1 MLQSNIQTYIE
12 KEMNVQG
19 QSLSLYQE
27 EKEYA
32 LLKELVP
39 QNLMIEEKEASL
51 RFQDS
56 YIERVDKETDEL
68 IAEESPLSFLDTP
81 ISYLKEHRSE
91 FLYVESKWF
100 EFIKLDGCSFEV
112 DDVFGT
118 YKVLTGLHMQKKFGS
133 LLKQFFAKE
142 LNESPTSVQ
151 LLFNDKDGLWD
162 VNIELDA
169 IKEFNE
175 KMSIGEVLVL
185 TYRFFFHLV
194 KYVENEKA

>member
-32 LLKELVP
+32 LQKELVP
-39 QNLMIEEKEASL
+39 QNLMIEEKEASS
-51 RFQDS
+51 RFKDS

-81 ISYLKEHRSE
+81 LSYVKEHRSE

-100 EFIKLDGCSFEV
+100 KFIKLDGCSFEL

-162 VNIELDA
+162 VNIELEA
-169 IKEFNE
+169 IKEFDE
-175 KMSIGEVLVL
+175 KMSIGEALIL

-194 KYVENEKA
+194 EYVENEKA

>member
-32 LLKELVP
+32 LQKELVP

-51 RFQDS
+51 RFKDS
-56 YIERVDKETDEL
+56 YIERVEKETDEL
-68 IAEESPLSFLDTP
+68 ITEESPLSFLDTP
-81 ISYLKEHRSE
+81 LSYLKEHRSE

-142 LNESPTSVQ
+142 LNESLTSVQ

-175 KMSIGEVLVL
+175 KMSIGETLVL

-194 KYVENEKA
+194 EYVENEKA

>member
-32 LLKELVP
+32 LQKKLVP
-39 QNLMIEEKEASL
+39 QNLMIEEKEESL
-51 RFQDS
+51 RFKDS
-56 YIERVDKETDEL
+56 YIERVDKETEEL

-185 TYRFFFHLV
+185 IYRFFFHLAE
-194 KYVENEKA
+194 YVENEKA

>member
-32 LLKELVP
+32 LQKELVP

-51 RFQDS
+51 RFKDS

-175 KMSIGEVLVL
+175 KMSIGEALVL

-194 KYVENEKA
+194 EYVENEKA

>member
-32 LLKELVP
+32 LQKKLVP

-51 RFQDS
+51 RFKDS

-194 KYVENEKA
+194 EYVENEKA

>member
-1 MLQSNIQTYIE
+1 MLQSNIQTYIK

-32 LLKELVP
+32 LQKELVP

-51 RFQDS
+51 RFKDS

-133 LLKQFFAKE
+133 LLKQFFTKE

-162 VNIELDA
+162 VNIELEA
-169 IKEFNE
+169 IKEFNK
-175 KMSIGEVLVL
+175 KMSIGEALIL

-194 KYVENEKA
+194 EYVENEKA

>member
-32 LLKELVP
+32 LQKELVP

-51 RFQDS
+51 RFKDS
-56 YIERVDKETDEL
+56 YIERVDKESDEL

-194 KYVENEKA
+194 EYVENEKA

>member
-32 LLKELVP
+32 LQKELVP
-39 QNLMIEEKEASL
+39 QNLMIEEKEASS
-51 RFQDS
+51 RFKDS

-81 ISYLKEHRSE
+81 LSYVKEHRSE

-133 LLKQFFAKE
+133 LLKQFFTKE

-169 IKEFNE
+169 IKEFDE
-175 KMSIGEVLVL
+175 KMSIGEALVL
-185 TYRFFFHLV
+185 TYRFFFYLV
-194 KYVENEKA
+194 EYIENEKA

>member
-32 LLKELVP
+32 LQKELVP

-51 RFQDS
+51 RFKDS

-91 FLYVESKWF
+91 FLYIESKWF

-175 KMSIGEVLVL
+175 KMSIGEALVL

-194 KYVENEKA
+194 EYVENEKA

>member
-32 LLKELVP
+32 LQKKLVP
-39 QNLMIEEKEASL
+39 QNLMIEEKEESL
-51 RFQDS
+51 RFKDS

-100 EFIKLDGCSFEV
+100 EFIKLDGCSFEM

-185 TYRFFFHLV
+185 IYRFFFHLAE
-194 KYVENEKA
+194 YVENEKA

>member
-32 LLKELVP
+32 LQKKLVP
-39 QNLMIEEKEASL
+39 QNLMIEEKEESL
-51 RFQDS
+51 RFKDS

-68 IAEESPLSFLDTP
+68 IAEEFPLSFLDTP

-100 EFIKLDGCSFEV
+100 EFIKLEGCSFEV

-142 LNESPTSVQ
+142 FNESPTSVQ

-175 KMSIGEVLVL
+175 KMSIDEVLVL

-194 KYVENEKA
+194 EYVENEKA

>member
-32 LLKELVP
+32 LQKELVP
-39 QNLMIEEKEASL
+39 QNLMIEEKEASS
-51 RFQDS
+51 RFKDS

-81 ISYLKEHRSE
+81 LSYVKEHRSE

-100 EFIKLDGCSFEV
+100 EFIELDGCSFEL

-169 IKEFNE
+169 IKEFDE
-175 KMSIGEVLVL
+175 KMSIGEALIL

-194 KYVENEKA
+194 EYVENEKA

>member
-32 LLKELVP
+32 LQKELVP
-39 QNLMIEEKEASL
+39 QNLMIEEKEASS
-51 RFQDS
+51 RFKDS

-81 ISYLKEHRSE
+81 LSYLKEHRSE

-133 LLKQFFAKE
+133 VLKQFFAKE
-142 LNESPTSVQ
+142 LNDGPTSAQ

-169 IKEFNE
+169 IKEFDE
-175 KMSIGEVLVL
+175 KMSIGEALVL

-194 KYVENEKA
+194 EYVENEKA

>member
-51 RFQDS
+51 RFKDS
-56 YIERVDKETDEL
+56 YIERVEKETDEL
-68 IAEESPLSFLDTP
+68 IAEESPLSFLDTS

-142 LNESPTSVQ
+142 LNESLTSVQ

-194 KYVENEKA
+194 EYVENEKA

>member
-12 KEMNVQG
+12 KKMNVQG

-32 LLKELVP
+32 LQKELVP

-51 RFQDS
+51 RFKDS

-194 KYVENEKA
+194 EYVENEKA

>member
-32 LLKELVP
+32 LQKELVP
-39 QNLMIEEKEASL
+39 QNLMIEEKEASS
-51 RFQDS
+51 RFKDS

-81 ISYLKEHRSE
+81 LSYVKEHRSE

-175 KMSIGEVLVL
+175 KMSIGEALVL
-185 TYRFFFHLV
+185 TYRFFFYLV
-194 KYVENEKA
+194 EYIENEKA

>member
-32 LLKELVP
+32 LQKELLP
-39 QNLMIEEKEASL
+39 QNLMIEEKEASS
-51 RFQDS
+51 RFKDS

-81 ISYLKEHRSE
+81 LSYVKEHRSE

-169 IKEFNE
+169 IKEFDE
-175 KMSIGEVLVL
+175 KMSIGEALVL
-185 TYRFFFHLV
+185 TYRFFFYLV
-194 KYVENEKA
+194 EYIENEKA

>member
-32 LLKELVP
+32 LQKELVP
-39 QNLMIEEKEASL
+39 QNLMIEEKEASS
-51 RFQDS
+51 RFKDS

-81 ISYLKEHRSE
+81 LSYLKEHISE

-133 LLKQFFAKE
+133 VLKQFFAKE

-169 IKEFNE
+169 IKEFDE
-175 KMSIGEVLVL
+175 KMSIGEALVL

-194 KYVENEKA
+194 EYVENEKA

>member
-32 LLKELVP
+32 LQKELVP
-39 QNLMIEEKEASL
+39 QNLMIEEKEASS
-51 RFQDS
+51 RFKDS

-81 ISYLKEHRSE
+81 LSYVKEHRSE

-133 LLKQFFAKE
+133 LLKQFFTKE

-169 IKEFNE
+169 IKEFDE
-175 KMSIGEVLVL
+175 KISIGEALVL
-185 TYRFFFHLV
+185 TYRFFFYLV
-194 KYVENEKA
+194 EYIENEKA

>member
-32 LLKELVP
+32 LQKKLVP
-39 QNLMIEEKEASL
+39 QNLMIEEKEESL
-51 RFQDS
+51 RFKDS

-68 IAEESPLSFLDTP
+68 IAEKSPLSFLDTP
-81 ISYLKEHRSE
+81 ISYLKEHTSE

-118 YKVLTGLHMQKKFGS
+118 YKILTGLHMQKKFGS

-175 KMSIGEVLVL
+175 KMSIGEVLIL

-194 KYVENEKA
+194 EYVENEKA

>member
-32 LLKELVP
+32 LQKELVP
-39 QNLMIEEKEASL
+39 QNLMIEEKEASS
-51 RFQDS
+51 RFKDS

-81 ISYLKEHRSE
+81 LSYVKEHRSE

-142 LNESPTSVQ
+142 LNESPTSFQ

-169 IKEFNE
+169 IKEFDE
-175 KMSIGEVLVL
+175 KMSIGETLIL

-194 KYVENEKA
+194 EYVENEKA

>member
-32 LLKELVP
+32 LQKELVP

-51 RFQDS
+51 RFKDS

-169 IKEFNE
+169 IKEFDE
-175 KMSIGEVLVL
+175 KMSIGEALVL

-194 KYVENEKA
+194 EYVENEKA

>member
-32 LLKELVP
+32 LQKELIP
-39 QNLMIEEKEASL
+39 QNLTIEEKEASS
-51 RFQDS
+51 RFKDS

-81 ISYLKEHRSE
+81 LSYLKEHRSE

-118 YKVLTGLHMQKKFGS
+118 YKVLTGLHMQKKVRIFT
-133 LLKQFFAKE
+133 KTIFC
-142 LNESPTSVQ
+142 
-151 LLFNDKDGLWD
+151 
-162 VNIELDA
+162 
-169 IKEFNE
+169 
-175 KMSIGEVLVL
+175 
-185 TYRFFFHLV
+185 
-194 KYVENEKA
+194 

>member
-32 LLKELVP
+32 LQKELIP
-39 QNLMIEEKEASL
+39 QNQTIEEKEASS
-51 RFQDS
+51 RFKDS
-56 YIERVDKETDEL
+56 YIERVDKETEEL
-68 IAEESPLSFLDTP
+68 ILEESPLSFLDTP

-100 EFIKLDGCSFEV
+100 EFIKLDGCSLEV

-118 YKVLTGLHMQKKFGS
+118 YKVLTGLHIQKKFGS

-169 IKEFNE
+169 IKEFDE
-175 KMSIGEVLVL
+175 KMSIGEALVL
-185 TYRFFFHLV
+185 TYRFLFHLV
-194 KYVENEKA
+194 EYVEDAKA

>member
-32 LLKELVP
+32 LQKELVP
-39 QNLMIEEKEASL
+39 QNLMIEEKEACS
-51 RFQDS
+51 RFKDS

-81 ISYLKEHRSE
+81 LSYVKEHRSE

-169 IKEFNE
+169 IKEFDE
-175 KMSIGEVLVL
+175 KMSIGEALVL
-185 TYRFFFHLV
+185 TYRFFFYLV
-194 KYVENEKA
+194 EYIENEKA

>member
-32 LLKELVP
+32 LQKELVP

-51 RFQDS
+51 RFKDS
-56 YIERVDKETDEL
+56 YIERVEKESDEL

-91 FLYVESKWF
+91 FLYIESKWF

-194 KYVENEKA
+194 EYVENEKA

>member
-32 LLKELVP
+32 LQKELVP

-51 RFQDS
+51 RFKDS

-142 LNESPTSVQ
+142 LNESLTSVQ

-175 KMSIGEVLVL
+175 KMSIGEALVV

-194 KYVENEKA
+194 EYVENEKA

>member
-32 LLKELVP
+32 LQKELVP
-39 QNLMIEEKEASL
+39 QNLMIEEKEASS
-51 RFQDS
+51 RFKDS

-81 ISYLKEHRSE
+81 LSYLKEHRSE

-118 YKVLTGLHMQKKFGS
+118 YKVLTGLHMQKKFCS
-133 LLKQFFAKE
+133 VLKQFFAKE

-169 IKEFNE
+169 IKEFDE
-175 KMSIGEVLVL
+175 KMSIGEALVL

-194 KYVENEKA
+194 EYVENEKA

>member
-32 LLKELVP
+32 LQKELVP

-51 RFQDS
+51 RFKDS

-169 IKEFNE
+169 IKEFDE
-175 KMSIGEVLVL
+175 KMSIGEALIL

-194 KYVENEKA
+194 EYVENEKA

>member
-32 LLKELVP
+32 LQKKLVP
-39 QNLMIEEKEASL
+39 QNLMIEEKEESL
-51 RFQDS
+51 RFKDS

-68 IAEESPLSFLDTP
+68 IAEEFPLSFLDTP

-100 EFIKLDGCSFEV
+100 EFIKLEGCSFEV

-142 LNESPTSVQ
+142 FNESPTSVQ

-185 TYRFFFHLV
+185 TYRFSFI
-194 KYVENEKA
+194 

>member
-32 LLKELVP
+32 LQKKLVP
-39 QNLMIEEKEASL
+39 QNLMIEEKEESL
-51 RFQDS
+51 RFKDS

-68 IAEESPLSFLDTP
+68 IAEEFPLSFLDTP

-100 EFIKLDGCSFEV
+100 EFIKLEGCSFEV

-118 YKVLTGLHMQKKFGS
+118 YKVLTGLHMQKKFVS

-142 LNESPTSVQ
+142 FNESPTSVQ

-194 KYVENEKA
+194 EYVENEKA

>member
-1 MLQSNIQTYIE
+1 MLQSNIQNYIE

-32 LLKELVP
+32 LQKELVP
-39 QNLMIEEKEASL
+39 QNLTIEEKEASS
-51 RFQDS
+51 RFKDS

-68 IAEESPLSFLDTP
+68 IAEEPPLSFLDIP
-81 ISYLKEHRSE
+81 FSYLKEHRSE

-169 IKEFNE
+169 IKEFDE
-175 KMSIGEVLVL
+175 KMSIGEAFVL

-194 KYVENEKA
+194 EYVENEKA

>member
-12 KEMNVQG
+12 KEMSVQG

-32 LLKELVP
+32 LQKELVP

-51 RFQDS
+51 RFKDS
-56 YIERVDKETDEL
+56 YIERVDKESDEL
-68 IAEESPLSFLDTP
+68 VAEESPLSFLDTP

-91 FLYVESKWF
+91 FLYIESKWF

-175 KMSIGEVLVL
+175 KMSIGEALVL

-194 KYVENEKA
+194 EYVENEKA

>member
-32 LLKELVP
+32 LQKKLVP
-39 QNLMIEEKEASL
+39 QNLMIEEKEESL
-51 RFQDS
+51 RFTDA

-175 KMSIGEVLVL
+175 KISIGEVLVL
-185 TYRFFFHLV
+185 IYRFFFHLAE
-194 KYVENEKA
+194 YVENEKA

>member
-32 LLKELVP
+32 LQKELVP

-51 RFQDS
+51 RFKDS
-56 YIERVDKETDEL
+56 YIERVEKESDEL

-133 LLKQFFAKE
+133 VLKQFFAKE

-169 IKEFNE
+169 IKEFDE
-175 KMSIGEVLVL
+175 KMSIGEALVL

-194 KYVENEKA
+194 EYVENEKA

>member
-32 LLKELVP
+32 LQKELVP

-51 RFQDS
+51 RFKDS
-56 YIERVDKETDEL
+56 YIERVEKETDEL
-68 IAEESPLSFLDTP
+68 ITEESPLSFLDTP
-81 ISYLKEHRSE
+81 LSYLKEHRSE

-175 KMSIGEVLVL
+175 KMSIGEALVL

-194 KYVENEKA
+194 EYVENEKA

>member
-32 LLKELVP
+32 LQKELVP

-51 RFQDS
+51 RFKDS
-56 YIERVDKETDEL
+56 YIERVDKESDEL

-175 KMSIGEVLVL
+175 KMSIGEALVL

-194 KYVENEKA
+194 EYVENEKA

>member
-32 LLKELVP
+32 LQKELVP

-51 RFQDS
+51 RFKDS

-133 LLKQFFAKE
+133 VLKQFFAKE

-169 IKEFNE
+169 IKEFDE
-175 KMSIGEVLVL
+175 KMSIGEALVL

-194 KYVENEKA
+194 EYVENEKA

>member
-32 LLKELVP
+32 LQKELVP

-51 RFQDS
+51 RFKDS

-81 ISYLKEHRSE
+81 ISYSKEHRSE

-133 LLKQFFAKE
+133 VLKQFFAKE

-169 IKEFNE
+169 IKEFDE
-175 KMSIGEVLVL
+175 KMSIGEALVL

-194 KYVENEKA
+194 EYVENEKA

>member
-32 LLKELVP
+32 LQKELVP

-51 RFQDS
+51 RFKDS

-142 LNESPTSVQ
+142 LNESLTSVQ

-185 TYRFFFHLV
+185 IYRFFFHLAE
-194 KYVENEKA
+194 YVENEKA